1 MKTPTMAAAT
11 KATKDAPATA
21 ARTAGMMMKTLLA
34 GVTDDSVMRTLP
46 RSDSDLD
53 SCCSYRPGPCS
64 AMRGSLRRR
73 YSSND
78 STNNGILSRTP
89 DHGSVSAAPY
99 AGGRKGGDQPM
110 PRPRNQ
116 TARRDPLPEPAL
128 QVINERGPADLQMK
142 DVAGAA
148 GLATGSVYYYYD
160 NVDELLRH
168 VHAMA
173 YERYYTARLT
183 AVEALADAR
192 EQVRTM
198 VQLGLPKPADQP
210 LSLALYQVA
219 VAKARDPHHAE
230 MITDLC
236 GQQVRLY
243 ERLL

>member
-1 MKTPTMAAAT
+1 
-11 KATKDAPATA
+11 
-21 ARTAGMMMKTLLA
+21 
-34 GVTDDSVMRTLP
+34 
-46 RSDSDLD
+46 
-53 SCCSYRPGPCS
+53 
-64 AMRGSLRRR
+64 
-73 YSSND
+73 
-78 STNNGILSRTP
+78 
-89 DHGSVSAAPY
+89 
-99 AGGRKGGDQPM
+99 M

-116 TARRDPLPEPAL
+116 TARRAQLLEAAL

-173 YERYYTARLT
+173 YERYYTARLS
-183 AVEALADAR
+183 AVEGLLDAR

-219 VAKARDPHHAE
+219 VAKARDQHHAE

-243 ERLL
+243 ERLLDEGTAQGHFRPLTSTHRIAENIIALEDGYGLGLCTGNHDYDFDEAVRSVLDAVSLWTQCTDLLPR